1 MGGTNQAKFFESN
14 DDAIRI
20 SPTTHHMKPTLQ
32 TTQTRS
38 RRDSVGTV
46 RTGVRFPKSD
56 CQFQAG
62 PFGEYSGG
70 GHGGKKRLPSFRGI
84 SEEYFD
90 KEARGH
96 FASEAGFFGLIV
108 VTVAVPLFQVA
119 SVVVHWVQ

>member
-1 MGGTNQAKFFESN
+1 
-14 DDAIRI
+14 
-20 SPTTHHMKPTLQ
+20 MKPTLHA
-32 TTQTRS
+32 TETKN
-38 RRDSVGTV
+38 RRESVGTA
-46 RTGVRFPKSD
+46 RTGARFPQTD
-56 CQFQAG
+56 YQFQAG
-62 PFGEYSGG
+62 PFGEFSGG
-70 GHGGKKRLPSFRGI
+70 GEGGKKRLPSFRGI